1 MPKTTEQG
9 NPQVPAAA
17 EPPVSPTAIGEG
29 LFSPNAGAD
38 GKMHVGISIDLA
50 TDGHPA
56 SLLIDNPGAEKG
68 KDEGGGASMC
78 LTRPLNIKF
87 ENLEAYLAEKVT
99 LSAELRRLLVAT
111 ELDCNALYYR
121 DGGPSLV
128 NIGLKSADKTGLI
141 ESLSGSKDLGK
152 LFDITGVSLRILNCP
167 KACQTELEDYWKTV
181 SALPSATPEEKA
193 SGDVSPPAES
203 SAKDGEGKDAGPAEA
218 PAAT

>member
-1 MPKTTEQG
+1 MPKNTEQ
-9 NPQVPAAA
+9 NDPRVPAATPV
-17 EPPVSPTAIGEG
+17 PPIGIGEG

-38 GKMHVGISIDLA
+38 GKMHVGVSIDLV

-56 SLLIDNPGAEKG
+56 SLLIENPGAENG
-68 KDEGGGASMC
+68 TEEGGGASMC

-87 ENLEAYLAEKVT
+87 ENLETYLEGKVT
-99 LSAELRRLLVAT
+99 LTDELRRLLVAT
-111 ELDCNALYYR
+111 ELDCTALYYR
-121 DGGPSLV
+121 NGGPTLV

-167 KACQTELEDYWKTV
+167 EACQKELEAYWKAV
-181 SALPSATPEEKA
+181 SALPSASPEEKA
-193 SGDVSPPAES
+193 SEDVSPPAES
-203 SAKDGEGKDAGPAEA
+203 SAKEGEGKDAGPAEV

>member
-1 MPKTTEQG
+1 MPKNTEQ
-9 NPQVPAAA
+9 NDPRVPAATPV
-17 EPPVSPTAIGEG
+17 PPIGIGEG

-38 GKMHVGISIDLA
+38 GKMHVGVSIDLV

-56 SLLIDNPGAEKG
+56 SLLIENPGAENG
-68 KDEGGGASMC
+68 TEEGGGASMC

-87 ENLEAYLAEKVT
+87 ENLETYLEGKVT
-99 LSAELRRLLVAT
+99 LTDELRRLLVAT
-111 ELDCNALYYR
+111 ELDCTALYYR
-121 DGGPSLV
+121 NGGPTLV

-167 KACQTELEDYWKTV
+167 EACQKELEAYWKAV
-181 SALPSATPEEKA
+181 SASPSASPEEKA
-193 SGDVSPPAES
+193 SEDVSPPAES